1 MSNPESLSTCRTP
14 TRAVEAELSITGGRT
29 EEVTLFL
36 STLSET
42 HDGPETME
50 EALNHDRDFVPVRA
64 RDTEQT
70 FLVRRSAIRTVTIGD
85 DEPEVIAH
93 EQSLAAVDLVRLE
106 LDGGEMIEGT
116 LATVSPPEKS
126 RLSDFFNYSKA
137 MFVPVA
143 VDDGVTYVNR
153 NSISIVSW

>member
-1 MSNPESLSTCRTP
+1 MSNPDSTSTCRTP
-14 TRAVEAELSITGGRT
+14 TRAVNAEVSVTGGRT

-50 EALNHDRDFVPVRA
+50 DALNHDRDFLPVRT
-64 RDTEQT
+64 RETEQT
-70 FLVRRSAIRTVTIGD
+70 FLMRRMAVRTVTISD
-85 DEPEVIAH
+85 DDSEVVAR

-116 LATVSPPEKS
+116 IATVSPPEKS

-153 NSISIVSW
+153 NFISMVWW